1 MPLTA
6 AFIHALRTV
15 TENAALAAYPWVGR
29 GEKEKGDGA
38 AVDAMREALEA
49 IGVNGEV
56 VIGEGEKDEA
66 PHLYKGERIGCKD
79 GVEPEWDIAV
89 DPVEG
94 TTFLAH
100 GLSGSMAVIALAP
113 RGTMLDPGPCY
124 YMDKLAVCGPAR
136 GKVDPTWEPE
146 KIVATVAES
155 MNKPVEDVTVFVL
168 NKPRHKALVDR
179 LWATGCRVSL
189 QAAGDVAGAML
200 AAITE
205 SPVDILMG
213 TGGTP
218 EGVLVAGAVK
228 ALGGDMFGRLD
239 PQKADEI
246 EAVKAAG
253 YDTTRWYTVD
263 ELTSSERTLFC
274 ATGITSGHL
283 CEGIDR
289 TSRRDRIQTLLISG
303 RRKERQ
309 LLTSWRNRD

>member
-1 MPLTA
+1 MPLNN
-6 AFIHALRTV
+6 AFIHSLRTA
-15 TENAALAAYPWVGR
+15 TENAALAAFDWVGR
-29 GEKEKGDGA
+29 GEKELGDGA
-38 AVDAMREALEA
+38 AVDALRLSLDA
-49 IGVNGEV
+49 IDLNGEV

-66 PHLYKGERIGCKD
+66 PHLYKGERIGCKN

-113 RGTMLDPGPCY
+113 RGTMLDPGPCF
-124 YMDKLAVCGPAR
+124 YMGKIAVCGPAR
-136 GKVDPTWEPE
+136 GKIDPTWDPE
-146 KIVATVAES
+146 KIVSVVAER
-155 MNKPVEDVTVFVL
+155 MRKPVADVTVFVL
-168 NKPRHKALVDR
+168 DKPRHRELVKR
-179 LWATGCRVSL
+179 LRGTGCRVTL

-218 EGVLVAGAVK
+218 EGVLVAGAVN
-228 ALGGDMFGRLD
+228 ALGGDMFGRLN
-239 PQKADEI
+239 PQKPDEI
-246 EAVKAAG
+246 AAVAAAG
-253 YDTTRWYTVD
+253 LDTTRWYALD
-263 ELTSSERTLFC
+263 ELTASEDTLFC

-283 CEGIDR
+283 CEGVDR
-289 TSRRDRIQTLLISG
+289 TYSIDKIQTMLISG

-309 LLTSWRNRD
+309 LVTTWRNRD